1 MIKDITTPTKNLNTD
16 DLLKERVDITID
28 TTKKEIQDVS
38 EEQNAIPEEGI
49 EVAGGIKNILETITT
64 TKTKDKTSQ
73 IKDIKGDK
81 VAQDD
86 LKDFSMDSLES
97 AAQKKQKMEE
107 ILDDRN
113 IPESQLVKEQQGQ
126 VVMDIV
132 DNVDYDALGSIMA
145 RFEDIPIEQ
154 LEGNVEDIFKRLDS
168 GGPDQIDNLDDLIKF
183 SFEDVIKQQ
192 GGNKTVTNED
202 LRKIADSLNL
212 PDLYRK
218 VLKRKEG
225 DLLSNAEIYKGI
237 EESLVMRKLY
247 IKSIED
253 LKADPNNR
261 ELLEKANKYFRLYGL
276 FLSKITGDVSETAR
290 KLRATSLANQT
301 FGKIDTD
308 ELSTVLDSIKV
319 LNDADPADM
328 LSYHKRFL
336 ALPLNKQSDMVQKG
350 MFRKI
355 VDGGIEVFVNSLLAS
370 PITHVVNF
378 VSNMGFNALRYT
390 ENFIAS
396 GLNKIPGYKD
406 PDGVMF
412 SEAMELFHNFKDANK
427 VAGEYFIDAVKRGGQ
442 APESKLDLGS
452 HRAVSTDVLHPSW
465 KDPNNKLKYAMG
477 KTLNAYG
484 HIARLPGTFLVA
496 SDEMTKG
503 ALYVIA
509 QKQLARRRYNEVINT
524 GGTDEQAQAA
534 AYKVMTDPTVAD
546 QNIIKQ
552 EGLTGTFQGDL
563 PEGFLKNFQQTLN
576 HPGFK
581 VFVPFY
587 KTVTN
592 IFLEQAKRN
601 PVLAWLTKKQR
612 DDFLGR
618 NGKRAMQLSHAR
630 LLTGTSIMSSFAM
643 MTYDGGEVNDGGF
656 FITGHLPYN
665 RAKREA
671 YQRKGIQ
678 AYSICT
684 KKDAGNVQ
692 CISYS
697 RFEPISALLAIAADT
712 AQALHH
718 PGQWGDADTWDEKSL
733 QLVGSAITAIVP
745 YLTEQPFLTIFSD
758 FKSAFQRFEYSNEDN
773 KLDAFSSFFIK
784 KILAVGSP
792 YINPM
797 GSMGRY
803 IEKMNDPKIYDK
815 GLSQDQV
822 NALRDSDLNISQA
835 TIAFYEELNKMQ
847 KDNPFINKELPPLL
861 NLWGEEVTGAKGTII
876 SPFKVV
882 DTKFNAVD
890 DFMIKYGFG
899 IRMPDR
905 KIQGIYLSVEE
916 YNQMIKL
923 MNDPKGNGDTLLG
936 RLNVLIKNE
945 TFLGL
950 PVGQQ
955 IKQFKNVVSQY
966 KSFGKQK
973 FFELNPKIKNRIDEM
988 DELFKETG
996 KRR

>member
-1 MIKDITTPTKNLNTD
+1 MIKDITPPTKNLNTD

-28 TTKKEIQDVS
+28 TTEKEIQDVS
-38 EEQNAIPEEGI
+38 EKQNAIPEEGI

-81 VAQDD
+81 VPQDD
-86 LKDFSMDSLES
+86 LKDFSMDSLET
-97 AAQKKQKMEE
+97 AAEKKQKMEE

-113 IPESQLVKEQQGQ
+113 IPEGQLVKEQQGQ

-132 DNVDYDALGSIMA
+132 DNVDYDALSSIMA

-192 GGNKTVTNED
+192 GGNKTVTNDD
-202 LRKIADSLNL
+202 LRKIADGLNL

-308 ELSTVLDSIKV
+308 ELSTVLESIKV

-378 VSNMGFNALRYT
+378 VSNMAFNSLRYT

-412 SEAMELFHNFKDANK
+412 SEAMELFYNFKDANK
-427 VAGEYFIDAVKRGGQ
+427 VAGEYFIDSVKRGGV

-563 PEGFLKNFQQTLN
+563 PEGFLKDFQQTLN

-601 PVLAWLTKKQR
+601 PVTGTAKVASSAMLMTGVATAMNAVR
-612 DDFLGR
+612 S
-618 NGKRAMQLSHAR
+618 NGKSLEKEPDEILKESIAR
-630 LLTGTSIMSSFAM
+630 WGGLGFVDYLDRIDKNYEIGGGAFGSVVKGLTGPVVGDVFDALA
-643 MTYDGGEVNDGGF
+643 YRKGPGEVIATNVPFYSALDAASNVGEK
-656 FITGHLPYN
+656 ITGEDLDL
-665 RAKREA
+665 
-671 YQRKGIQ
+671 
-678 AYSICT
+678 
-684 KKDAGNVQ
+684 KKAV
-692 CISYS
+692 
-697 RFEPISALLAIAADT
+697 
-712 AQALHH
+712 
-718 PGQWGDADTWDEKSL
+718 
-733 QLVGSAITAIVP
+733 
-745 YLTEQPFLTIFSD
+745 
-758 FKSAFQRFEYSNEDN
+758 KSA
-773 KLDAFSSFFIK
+773 
-784 KILAVGSP
+784 
-792 YINPM
+792 
-797 GSMGRY
+797 GREIDY
-803 IEKMNDPKIYDK
+803 NTSVNL
-815 GLSQDQV
+815 GL
-822 NALRDSDLNISQA
+822 R
-835 TIAFYEELNKMQ
+835 E
-847 KDNPFINKELPPLL
+847 PRKELSL
-861 NLWGEEVTGAKGTII
+861 EA
-876 SPFKVV
+876 
-882 DTKFNAVD
+882 
-890 DFMIKYGFG
+890 
-899 IRMPDR
+899 
-905 KIQGIYLSVEE
+905 LS
-916 YNQMIKL
+916 
-923 MNDPKGNGDTLLG
+923 T
-936 RLNVLIKNE
+936 
-945 TFLGL
+945 
-950 PVGQQ
+950 
-955 IKQFKNVVSQY
+955 S
-966 KSFGKQK
+966 
-973 FFELNPKIKNRIDEM
+973 
-988 DELFKETG
+988 
-996 KRR
+996 